1 MAYLLATYWPF
12 VVFALLAGMVVGW
25 WNRDRREAGGDDVTA
40 WLEDDSVE
48 R

>member
-12 VVFALLAGMVVGW
+12 MVLALAFGVAAGW
-25 WNRDRREAGGDDVTA
+25 WNRDRRSVVDDVTA
-40 WLEDDSVE
+40 WLEDGPVE

>member
-12 VVFALLAGMVVGW
+12 ILLALGLGIAAGW
-25 WNRDRREAGGDDVTA
+25 WNRDRSDVVDDVTA
-40 WLEDDSVE
+40 WLEDGPVE

>member
-12 VVFALLAGMVVGW
+12 IVLALGLGIAAGW
-25 WNRDRREAGGDDVTA
+25 WNRDRSDVVDDVTA
-40 WLEDDSVE
+40 WLEDGPAE